1 MLVPVV
7 FLLLAA
13 GQGAV
18 LSETALNTNREN
30 SAIQSDGSIRPR
42 DGLDGTDG
50 VRCIYYP
57 STTVPA
63 NGGVANQRLKL
74 KKCKDL
80 RSSSGAD
87 WASNKLVSWEWHNN
101 KIRSTVV
108 TGKCWTIAPHD
119 PEFNREK
126 LYFGDDNSR
135 AKIKL
140 VDCGDAITF
149 KQTETS
155 LGWRIGYAGDGEDDV
170 VDGREYC
177 IEATLPQK
185 LSASKDAFLYL
196 SRCGQ
201 NGYGTES

>member
-1 MLVPVV
+1 M
-7 FLLLAA
+7 
-13 GQGAV
+13 G
-18 LSETALNTNREN
+18 
-30 SAIQSDGSIRPR
+30 
-42 DGLDGTDG
+42 
-50 VRCIYYP
+50 
-57 STTVPA
+57 
-63 NGGVANQRLKL
+63 
-74 KKCKDL
+74 
-80 RSSSGAD
+80 
-87 WASNKLVSWEWHNN
+87 WHNN

-108 TGKCWTIAPHD
+108 TGKCWTIAPLH

-140 VDCGDAITF
+140 IDCDDAITF

-201 NGYGTES
+201 NGYGTESWANRRQAQPPPTWVAAPCV